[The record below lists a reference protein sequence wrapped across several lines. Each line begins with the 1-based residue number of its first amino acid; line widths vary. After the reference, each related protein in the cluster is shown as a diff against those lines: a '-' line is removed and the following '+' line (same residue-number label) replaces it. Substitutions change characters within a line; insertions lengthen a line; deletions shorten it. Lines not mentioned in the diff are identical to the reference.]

1 MEIKM
6 TIELVRP
13 AEEFKGRAL
22 EFRQEFFDHGELIM
36 NGSELLDQIDN
47 YDEWLRTVT
56 DNTSTETV
64 NPDWV
69 VTDTFF
75 ALDEG
80 GRDCRHY

>member
-36 NGSELLDQIDN
+36 NGSELLIRSIIMMN
-47 YDEWLRTVT
+47 GLE
-56 DNTSTETV
+56 
-64 NPDWV
+64 P
-69 VTDTFF
+69 
-75 ALDEG
+75 
-80 GRDCRHY
+80 